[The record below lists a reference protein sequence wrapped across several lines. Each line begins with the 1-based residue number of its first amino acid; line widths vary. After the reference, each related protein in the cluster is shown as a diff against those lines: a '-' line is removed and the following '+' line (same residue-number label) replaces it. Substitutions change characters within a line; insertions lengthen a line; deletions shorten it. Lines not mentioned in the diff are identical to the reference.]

1 MNWLAMSLHRL
12 LLILPPLAILCSLAA
27 GAAEPAARGSAGLDA
42 LSVTVRNTGSEPIA
56 CGAAVAHWF
65 SVELGTVAAG
75 EAVTIPLW
83 RDPANGAVFT
93 LNPSQDRLPIERLW
107 CGRAGRS
114 WATRSE
120 ITLPR
125 KPGAADDIAL
135 ACAPD
140 GERLACR

>member
-12 LLILPPLAILCSLAA
+12 LLILPPLAILLSSTA
-27 GAAEPAARGSAGLDA
+27 GAAEPAARGSAGLSP
-42 LSVTVRNTGSEPIA
+42 LTVSVRNTGSEPID

-65 SVELGTVAAG
+65 SVELGTAAAG
-75 EAVTIPLW
+75 AAVTIPLW
-83 RDPANGAVFT
+83 RDPATGAVFT

-107 CGRAGRS
+107 CGLAGRS

-125 KPGAADDIAL
+125 KPGTADDIAL
-135 ACAPD
+135 ACTAEA
-140 GERLACR
+140 ERLACR